1 MSQKQV
7 LIVDDDADMR
17 NALQHVIKGWGFHVE
32 GVASALQALE
42 KCAKQRYHLII
53 TDLKM
58 PQMSGVELLTR
69 LQQDAPQI
77 PVILITA
84 YGTVDRAVEAMRL
97 GASDFILKPF
107 SVDTLENKIKT
118 IFARA
123 AQAIVDEPRYDR
135 CRTQMATKQI
145 ITQDPAL
152 INVLQMA
159 KCVAPSD
166 ATVLILGENGT
177 GKELLAAYI
186 HQHSRKHTGPH
197 VAINCAS
204 LPETLAESELF
215 GHEKGA
221 FTGAVSRKIGKFE
234 LAHKGTLLLDE
245 ISELTLPL
253 QAKLL
258 RVLQERVIE
267 RVGGNRSIMIDTRVI
282 AISNVDL
289 SEAVVQKRFRED
301 LYYRLN
307 VVPLKVPPLRER
319 PQDVPLLTDHFLK
332 RFSLIYNKRM
342 TRCDAET
349 MNRLM
354 QWPWHGN
361 VRELENAIER
371 AVLIGRGEE
380 LKAPWLNLEAPQRVA
395 TETFTVLPGLT
406 VRDMEKQL
414 ILQTLARCNE
424 NRTQA
429 SKCLGISIRTLRN
442 KLKAYRSQEG

>member
-1 MSQKQV
+1 MSPKQILV
-7 LIVDDDADMR
+7 VDDDADMR
-17 NALQHVIKGWGFHVE
+17 NALQHVIHGWGFQVMCVGSAPLAVE
-32 GVASALQALE
+32 QYTRHPYDLV
-42 KCAKQRYHLII
+42 I

-69 LQQDAPQI
+69 LQQDAPHI
-77 PVILITA
+77 PVIMITA

-107 SVDTLENKIKT
+107 SVDTLETKIKRVL
-118 IFARA
+118 ARSPRVA
-123 AQAIVDEPRYDR
+123 ASDPDDDRPRPHIS
-135 CRTQMATKQI
+135 AKEI
-145 ITQDPAL
+145 ITQDTAL
-152 INVLQMA
+152 LKVLQMA

-186 HQHSRKHTGPH
+186 HRHSCKHAGPH

-221 FTGAVSRKIGKFE
+221 FTGAINRKIGKFE

-245 ISELTLPL
+245 ISELSLPL

-258 RVLQERVIE
+258 RVLQERVID
-267 RVGGNRSIMIDTRVI
+267 RVGGNRAIGIDTRVI

-289 SEAVVQKRFRED
+289 TEAVVQKRFRED

-319 PQDVPLLTDHFLK
+319 PEDVPLLADHFLK
-332 RFSLIYNKRM
+332 RFSLIYNRHM
-342 TRCDAET
+342 TQCDPEA
-349 MNRLM
+349 MQMLQ
-354 QWPWHGN
+354 QWPWYGN
-361 VRELENAIER
+361 VRELENVIER
-371 AVLIGRGEE
+371 AVLIGAGDV
-380 LKAPWLNLEAPQRVA
+380 LKTDWLNLEAPQRMPA
-395 TETFTVLPGLT
+395 ERLAIIPGGTVK
-406 VRDMEKQL
+406 DMEKQL
-414 ILQTLARCNE
+414 ILQTLARCKD

-442 KLKAYRSQEG
+442 KLRVYRSEAD